1 MLSRPI
7 ALLAAPDISPHPV
20 LLHAARTLL
29 AFLRSVPEIIKG
41 IIFVAAV
48 GRLGGD
54 AADAFE
60 MADWALEVRPRAIL
74 PALLAHPARMV
85 TPHLGSATLAARR
98 AIELRAAAN
107 IVDVLGCGSARDA
120 LWRGVTC

>member
-29 AFLRSVPEIIKG
+29 TFLRSVPEIIKG

-60 MADWALEVRPRAIL
+60 MADWALEVRPRAIWT
-74 PALLAHPARMV
+74 PPITASVVRVGSVERPGMALD
-85 TPHLGSATLAARR
+85 GAA
-98 AIELRAAAN
+98 
-107 IVDVLGCGSARDA
+107 
-120 LWRGVTC
+120 